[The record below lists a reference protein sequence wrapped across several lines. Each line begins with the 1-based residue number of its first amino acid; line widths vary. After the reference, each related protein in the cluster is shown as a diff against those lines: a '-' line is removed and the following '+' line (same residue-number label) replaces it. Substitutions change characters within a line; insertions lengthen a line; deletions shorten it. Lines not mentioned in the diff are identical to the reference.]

1 MSTQTLYVPYLGGI
15 DVGYR
20 LSQPAIDRTKPT
32 IVLFNPFT
40 ATTDYYEPEFRSAE
54 LCAAANLVAV
64 EPLGHGR
71 TMPRSGAGT
80 TFTYWDSAH
89 MALQLLDALGVDKFF
104 ALGTSQGGW
113 IAVRLALLAPER
125 VKGVI
130 PVGSTMDAESP
141 ESRALGCWDGPA
153 ATSGFVSQA
162 GIPTDPAADADFVP
176 GDGYYDFLMEIGFG
190 PGVDKSIRDFWANT
204 IARNYHGEA
213 GKRRIIMAAVALST
227 RDSIRA
233 RLPYVRCPVLW
244 LQGTTDVVFSVKQ
257 AESDM
262 KLFTHSPE
270 ARLVTC
276 EGGVHF
282 LSHKH
287 KDVLHREL
295 LAFVQKW
302 TRGAWAQL

>member
-1 MSTQTLYVPYLGGI
+1 MSTQTLYVPHLGGI

-40 ATTDYYEPEFRSAE
+40 ATTDYYEPEFKNAA
-54 LCAAANLVAV
+54 LCAAANLVVV

-80 TFTYWDSAH
+80 TFTYWDTAH

-113 IAVRLALLAPER
+113 IAVRLALLAPAR

-130 PVGSTMDAESP
+130 PIGSSMDGESA
-141 ESRALGCWDGPA
+141 ESRALGCWDGPG

-162 GIPTDPAADADFVP
+162 GAPTDFKADADFVP

-190 PGVDKSIRDFWANT
+190 ATVTPAIRDFWAKT
-204 IARNYHGEA
+204 IGRNYHGEA
-213 GKRRIIMAAVALST
+213 GKRRIIMAAVTLAT
-227 RDSIRA
+227 RDSIQA

-244 LQGTTDVVFSVKQ
+244 LQGNADVVFSLKQ
-257 AESDM
+257 AESDI
-262 KLFTHSPE
+262 KLFTHSVE
-270 ARLVTC
+270 ARLVPC
-276 EGGVHF
+276 DGGVHF
-282 LSHKH
+282 LSHTH
-287 KDVLHREL
+287 KDLVHREL